1 VVAGLCVSVEGVRSP
16 ARSAVMG
23 WIQTPLVEISTLIFV
38 NSTSC
43 DRGCNT
49 MRQYE
54 RVILT
59 VYSKENATLIFFK
72 DSNKLNLIKWVKKI
86 AHSHLEINL
95 LGKYVT

>member
-1 VVAGLCVSVEGVRSP
+1 
-16 ARSAVMG
+16 
-23 WIQTPLVEISTLIFV
+23 
-38 NSTSC
+38 
-43 DRGCNT
+43 

-72 DSNKLNLIKWVKKI
+72 DSNKLNLIKLVKKF

-95 LGKYVT
+95 LGMLHNN

>member
-1 VVAGLCVSVEGVRSP
+1 MVAGLCVSVEGVRSP

-59 VYSKENATLIFFK
+59 VYSKENATLIFFQGFK
-72 DSNKLNLIKWVKKI
+72 QIKFDQIGKKI
-86 AHSHLEINL
+86 CTFTS
-95 LGKYVT
+95 